1 MGPEVVGGKK
11 SEPNS
16 RAKVQILYRWR
27 GGSQPSKPTMV
38 MFFSEKK
45 IKVAHKKLTLASLF
59 LPGQIPNEG
68 KFHSRNFRKG
78 PLAPMGAIMN
88 LYF

>member
-45 IKVAHKKLTLASLF
+45 NQSGSQEINVSIFVFA
-59 LPGQIPNEG
+59 GPN
-68 KFHSRNFRKG
+68 
-78 PLAPMGAIMN
+78 P
-88 LYF
+88 